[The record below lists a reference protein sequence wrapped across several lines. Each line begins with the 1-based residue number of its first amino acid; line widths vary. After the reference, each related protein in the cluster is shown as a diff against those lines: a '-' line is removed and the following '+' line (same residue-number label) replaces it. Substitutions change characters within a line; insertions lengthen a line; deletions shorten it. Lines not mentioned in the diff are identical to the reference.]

1 MPWCYIYSRL
11 KKPSELLFAGPSDSA
26 DGSGIR
32 VEVPMS
38 SRLARFFDEDSST
51 DLPEQFPRSD
61 ISKIAVGLTDC
72 LDGKRR
78 ALVVTDIAELL
89 SISERQVYKLVA
101 AHRIPCFKIGGS
113 IRFDPLA
120 ISVWLRQKMSPG
132 CVEHRAERRT
142 RTSAIED
149 Q

>member
-1 MPWCYIYSRL
+1 MSTRL
-11 KKPSELLFAGPSDSA
+11 MRS
-26 DGSGIR
+26 
-32 VEVPMS
+32 
-38 SRLARFFDEDSST
+38 FDEASSP
-51 DLPEQFPRSD
+51 DLPEQLSRSD

-72 LDGKRR
+72 LDGRRR

-120 ISVWLRQKMSPG
+120 ISAWLRQKMSPG
-132 CVEHRAERRT
+132 CVEHRGERPP
-142 RTSAIED
+142 RTSAVED

>member
-1 MPWCYIYSRL
+1 
-11 KKPSELLFAGPSDSA
+11 
-26 DGSGIR
+26 
-32 VEVPMS
+32 MS

-51 DLPEQFPRSD
+51 DLPEQFSRSD

-72 LDGKRR
+72 LDGRRR
-78 ALVVTDIAELL
+78 ALLVTDIAELL

-142 RTSAIED
+142 RTSAVED

>member
-1 MPWCYIYSRL
+1 
-11 KKPSELLFAGPSDSA
+11 
-26 DGSGIR
+26 
-32 VEVPMS
+32 MS
-38 SRLARFFDEDSST
+38 TRLARSFDEDSSF
-51 DLPEQFPRSD
+51 DLPEQFSRSD
-61 ISKIAVGLTDC
+61 ISKIAVGLTDG

-142 RTSAIED
+142 RTSAVED